1 MPRRELSRPTFSY
14 RNSNVVNPGIAPMP
28 SGLNSSAWSEDGD
41 RTHLREV
48 VNWIMMKRLLYQ
60 DEARLEYGRRFWRD
74 PVKRERLLRHWLDVR
89 HPYSDRLRERWLPLV
104 DRVLRSPP
112 GGDDALDAALQ
123 AEGSSLRAVVR
134 EIPPVF
140 GTFFTDSCHGQE

>member
-1 MPRRELSRPTFSY
+1 MR
-14 RNSNVVNPGIAPMP
+14 
-28 SGLNSSAWSEDGD
+28 
-41 RTHLREV
+41 
-48 VNWIMMKRLLYQ
+48 RLLYQ

-74 PVKRERLLRHWLDVR
+74 PVKRDRLLRHWLDVR

-104 DRVLRSPP
+104 DRVLRSSP

-123 AEGSSLRAVVR
+123 AEGYSLRAVVR

-140 GTFFTDSCHGQE
+140 GGFFTA